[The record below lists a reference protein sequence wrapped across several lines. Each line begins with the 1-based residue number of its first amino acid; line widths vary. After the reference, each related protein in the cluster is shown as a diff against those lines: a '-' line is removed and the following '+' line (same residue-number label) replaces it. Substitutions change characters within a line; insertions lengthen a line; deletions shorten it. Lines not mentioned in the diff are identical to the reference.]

1 MSENFLQRA
10 VAGASLMRPRTI
22 VDLYERIRQLS
33 KKTEDESA
41 LVRRRIDEVQ
51 QKVTS
56 QIEKTGASARKE
68 IERLQTSMSGDL
80 RGLLTA
86 VQEGDAERQRMS
98 QSLGQAAAATS
109 EQLAA
114 LLDQVR
120 VQNHQ
125 LEQLTALAN
134 LEWTYRDEVA
144 AWASLDRDAIVQHL
158 RRAIENATLEH
169 DPCPHF
175 VIGELLPRWFYDMV
189 IEALPPAVFFPDR
202 RPNKQQTRV
211 PFGFAPTYSR
221 LVWQYVREL
230 VDDVAGPA
238 IIARLKTDIDDYV
251 RTFCPP
257 APLGDGDKDIR
268 YKMSDGRIMLRR
280 AGYEI
285 LPHRDPKWGFV
296 TALVYLAKPGDPKEY
311 GTELYRVRQHTE
323 APSQNPFYVDQSECE
338 LARKVPFEAN
348 TALVCL
354 NSRGAHGACIPP
366 DAPDTL
372 ERYLYQFRVGPDK
385 SSIVR
390 LLELMTDD
398 AKALWAGGK
407 MNKALEAY

>member
-211 PFGFAPTYSR
+211 PFGFAPLTS
-221 LVWQYVREL
+221 
-230 VDDVAGPA
+230 D
-238 IIARLKTDIDDYV
+238 
-251 RTFCPP
+251 CP
-257 APLGDGDKDIR
+257 R
-268 YKMSDGRIMLRR
+268 
-280 AGYEI
+280 
-285 LPHRDPKWGFV
+285 
-296 TALVYLAKPGDPKEY
+296 
-311 GTELYRVRQHTE
+311 
-323 APSQNPFYVDQSECE
+323 
-338 LARKVPFEAN
+338 
-348 TALVCL
+348 
-354 NSRGAHGACIPP
+354 
-366 DAPDTL
+366 
-372 ERYLYQFRVGPDK
+372 
-385 SSIVR
+385 
-390 LLELMTDD
+390 
-398 AKALWAGGK
+398 
-407 MNKALEAY
+407 

>member
-1 MSENFLQRA
+1 MSETFLRRA
-10 VAGASLMRPRTI
+10 VTGASLMRPRTF
-22 VDLYERIRQLS
+22 VDLYDRIRQLS
-33 KKTEDESA
+33 NKTEAESEQ
-41 LVRRRIDEVQ
+41 VRRRIDEVH
-51 QKVTS
+51 QKVMS
-56 QIEKTGASARKE
+56 QVEKTGTATRKE
-68 IERLQTSMSGDL
+68 VERLEASMRGEL
-80 RGLLTA
+80 RALLTA
-86 VQEGDAERQRMS
+86 VQDSDAERRRMS
-98 QSLGQAAAATS
+98 ETRAQEAAATS
-109 EQLAA
+109 ERLAA
-114 LLDQVR
+114 VLDQVS

-125 LEQLTALAN
+125 IEQLTALHN
-134 LEWTYRDEVA
+134 LEWTYRDEIA
-144 AWASLDRDAIVQHL
+144 AWASLDRNAIVAHL
-158 RRAIENATLEH
+158 RRAVEGATLEQ

-175 VIGELLPRWFYDMV
+175 VVHNLFPQWFYDMV

-202 RPNKQQTRV
+202 RPNKQQVRV
-211 PFGFAPTYSR
+211 PFPFAPTYSR
-221 LVWQYVREL
+221 LVWQYVTEL
-230 VDDVAGPA
+230 VNDVAGPA
-238 IIARLKTDIDDYV
+238 IISRLKNDIDDYV

-257 APLGDGDKDIR
+257 APLGDGDNDIR

-296 TALVYLAKPGDPKEY
+296 TALVYLAKPGDPREY
-311 GTELYRVRQHTE
+311 GTELYRVRRHTE

-348 TALVCL
+348 SALVFL

-385 SSIVR
+385 PSIVR